1 MMVIKFH
8 FIHFRVANKVILCDI
23 SDLNYIV
30 KNLNEN
36 VLTLIFQLV

>member
-1 MMVIKFH
+1 MVIKFR
-8 FIHFRVANKVILCDI
+8 FIHFGVANKIILCDI
-23 SDLNYIV
+23 CDLHYIV